1 MKGAIKTKQDV
12 GFLTTGAS
20 FLNADG
26 SFLNEGAS
34 FLNTDGSFLNAGGSF
49 LREGR
54 GFTSEICNIFESGI
68 GLNNILGTVRRY
80 TSCGS

>member
-1 MKGAIKTKQDV
+1 MKGAINTKQDV

-26 SFLNEGAS
+26 SFLNAGAS
-34 FLNTDGSFLNAGGSF
+34 FLNVGASFLNAGGSF
-49 LREGR
+49 LLEGR
-54 GFTSEICNIFESGI
+54 GFISEICNIFESGI

-80 TSCGS
+80 TLYGR

>member
-1 MKGAIKTKQDV
+1 MKGAINTKQDV
-12 GFLTTGAS
+12 GFLTRGAS

-26 SFLNEGAS
+26 SFLNAGAS
-34 FLNTDGSFLNAGGSF
+34 FLKADASF
-49 LREGR
+49 LRESR

>member
-12 GFLTTGAS
+12 GFLTTGA
-20 FLNADG
+20 

-68 GLNNILGTVRRY
+68 GLNNILGTVCRY
-80 TSCGS
+80 TLFGS